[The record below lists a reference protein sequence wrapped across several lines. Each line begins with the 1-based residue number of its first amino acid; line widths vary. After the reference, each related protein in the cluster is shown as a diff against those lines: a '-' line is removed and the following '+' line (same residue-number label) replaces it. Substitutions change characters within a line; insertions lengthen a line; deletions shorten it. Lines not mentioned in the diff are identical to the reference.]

1 MGKHNLQVSD
11 IHDSAVA
18 EALDPVLGKV
28 LQEQSWWM
36 ERKNTLA
43 AIAQFVLQFT
53 NVSLLLGGVLPL
65 WATVVIGVLI
75 FLAEVVV
82 HAATKGPVTKSGAER
97 ILETARAIERGA
109 PGVPVYHRPE

>member
-1 MGKHNLQVSD
+1 MGKNSLHVSD
-11 IHDSAVA
+11 IHDSEIA

-28 LQEQSWWM
+28 LQEQPWWM

-43 AIAQFVLQFT
+43 AIAQFALQFA
-53 NVSLLLGGVLPL
+53 NVALLLGGVLPI

-82 HAATKGPVTKSGAER
+82 HAATNGPVTKSGAER

>member
-1 MGKHNLQVSD
+1 MGKHNLHVSD

-36 ERKNTLA
+36 KRKNTLA
-43 AIAQFVLQFT
+43 AVAQFILQFA
-53 NVSLLLGGVLPL
+53 NVSLLVGGVLPL
-65 WATVVIGVLI
+65 WGTIAIGVLI

-82 HAATKGPVTKSGAER
+82 HAATNGPVTESGAER
-97 ILETARAIERGA
+97 IMETALAIERGA

>member
-1 MGKHNLQVSD
+1 MGKHSLQVSD
-11 IHDSAVA
+11 IHDSEIA

-28 LQEQSWWM
+28 LQEQPWWM

-43 AIAQFVLQFT
+43 AIAQFVLQFA
-53 NVSLLLGGVLPL
+53 NVALLLGGVLPL

-75 FLAEVVV
+75 FIAEVVV

-97 ILETARAIERGA
+97 ILETASAIQRGA
-109 PGVPVYHRPE
+109 PGVPVYNKPE